1 MKEFGYSEQVCDFSV
16 RGVQVWHFWFMHY
29 LRSGMGHKRRE
40 CVSDPRHVDG
50 VSHVKMGSVCVLG
63 VADAI
68 LSSNTLSGPSDRPC
82 EREDHAM
89 GTAVVVSAQC

>member
-68 LSSNTLSGPSDRPC
+68 LSSNTLSGPVRGRTMQWEQRLSCLRSA
-82 EREDHAM
+82 EDL
-89 GTAVVVSAQC
+89 C